1 MPKSIKNFTKERQ
14 ELLQKMLTILGI
26 TEENKMFSLKKLDE
40 DPEKQKQILDLVE
53 DIKKYF
59 ICSKWAY
66 FSNQT
71 KEFKRLYLSLIKAV
85 FKDMKVKIFSSF
97 LHIKKDDKTQ
107 YETFYVLDFPKNTL
121 E

>member
-26 TEENKMFSLKKLDE
+26 TDDNKMFSLKKLDE
-40 DPEKQKQILDLVE
+40 DEEKQKQILDLVE

-59 ICSKWAY
+59 ICSRWAY
-66 FSNQT
+66 FSNQNID
-71 KEFKRLYLSLIKAV
+71 FKRDYLSLIKSV
-85 FKDMKVKIFSSF
+85 LRDMKIKILSSF
-97 LHIKKDDKTQ
+97 LHIKTNDKTK
-107 YETFYVLDFPKNTL
+107 YETFYILEFPQKTL

>member
-14 ELLQKMLTILGI
+14 ELLQKMLNILGI

-59 ICSKWAY
+59 ICSKWT
-66 FSNQT
+66 FFDH
-71 KEFKRLYLSLIKAV
+71 KEREIKRNYLSLIKAV
-85 FKDMKVKIFSSF
+85 FRDMKVKMYSTFV
-97 LHIKKDDKTQ
+97 HKKIDDVVKC
-107 YETFYVLDFPKNTL
+107 ETIYILDLKSNT
-121 E
+121 

>member
-14 ELLQKMLTILGI
+14 ELLQKMLNILGI

-59 ICSKWAY
+59 ICSKWT
-66 FSNQT
+66 FFDH
-71 KEFKRLYLSLIKAV
+71 KEREIKRNYLSLIKAV
-85 FKDMKVKIFSSF
+85 FRDMKVKMYSTFV
-97 LHIKKDDKTQ
+97 HKKIDDVVKC
-107 YETFYVLDFPKNTL
+107 ETIYILDLQSNT
-121 E
+121 